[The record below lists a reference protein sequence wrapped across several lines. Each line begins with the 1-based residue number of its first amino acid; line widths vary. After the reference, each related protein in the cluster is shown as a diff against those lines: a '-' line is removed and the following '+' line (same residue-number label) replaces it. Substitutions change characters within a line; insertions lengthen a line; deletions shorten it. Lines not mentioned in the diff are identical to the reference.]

1 MAKKDHSTKFYC
13 YAHRTSDTGHI
24 FYIGKGHGDRAYS
37 KQRSRYWHNKAN
49 KHGYTIEIIA
59 TGLTERQ
66 AFDMEREFIAFY
78 GRDNLVNLTDGGDG
92 ATGRVVSD
100 YEKEVKR
107 NLFSGK
113 PLKEETKKKLSE
125 SAKGRIVSQETRD
138 KISKAGKGRFVS
150 EETKE
155 KMRKNNAMKNNSEA
169 RRKLSE
175 AKKGKPAP
183 WLLGL
188 KNHMHRPEMKKML
201 SDRCKG
207 VPRIDMIGL
216 NNPSARSVVCVETGE
231 LFETQKSA
239 VEWLVSIGKPKT
251 TTLSNISSAASGRLK
266 TAYGY
271 HWKYAD
277 K

>member
-1 MAKKDHSTKFYC
+1 MAKKDNTTKFYC
-13 YAHRTSDTGHI
+13 YAHRTADTGHI
-24 FYIGKGHGDRAYS
+24 FYIGKGHGNRAYS
-37 KQRSRYWHNKAN
+37 KQRSKYWHNKAN
-49 KHGYTIEIIA
+49 KHGYTVEIIA
-59 TGLTERQ
+59 SKLTECQ

-78 GRDNLVNLTDGGDG
+78 GRENLVNLSDGGEG

-107 NLFSGK
+107 KLFSGK

-125 SAKGRIVSQETRD
+125 SAKGRIISQETKD
-138 KISKAGKGRFVS
+138 KISKAIKGRIVS

-155 KMRKNNAMKNNSEA
+155 KMRNNNAMKNNPEA

-175 AKKGKPAP
+175 AKKGKPN
-183 WLLGL
+183 L
-188 KNHMHRPEMKKML
+188 KISGINNHMHRPEMKKL
-201 SDRCKG
+201 VSDRCKG
-207 VPRIDMIGL
+207 VPRLDMIGSK
-216 NNPSARSVVCVETGE
+216 NPSARAVICIETGA

-239 VEWLVSIGKPKT
+239 VKWLISIGKPKT
-251 TTLSNISSAASGRLK
+251 TMPGNISSAASGKLK
-266 TAYGY
+266 TAYGF